1 MNYDVILSKKDNK
14 YSARIKKWPEI
25 EACENTRDDAIQQVK
40 TQLLEYLTQQEVEV
54 VQIEIPLPSQT
65 DNPWLSKFGW
75 FKDDPTFD
83 DLQAEIAAYR
93 REIDKEMGLVE

>member
-25 EACENTRDDAIQQVK
+25 EACENTRDEAIQQVK

-54 VQIEIPLPSQT
+54 VQIEIPLPTKT
-65 DNPWLSKFGW
+65 DNRKA
-75 FKDDPTFD
+75 PTPKG
-83 DLQAEIAAYR
+83 LNMKR
-93 REIDKEMGLVE
+93 SNLLREIIATDETCGSGNG